1 MEFVPE
7 TISERFMKKRLEVVI
22 YGLLG
27 GIASLHKIR
36 PPTWFYKVSYYNN
49 SALTFHNLFLNL
61 LNGFDVRFLN

>member
-27 GIASLHKIR
+27 GIASLHKIG
-36 PPTWFYKVSYYNN
+36 PPTWFDKVFYYNN
-49 SALTFHNLFLNL
+49 SALAFHNLFLNF
-61 LNGFDVRFLN
+61 LNGFDVRFLT